1 MQKQVRF
8 QNPPQDKEFMVFGKN
23 LLPDKAKVLPNC
35 APQKFADVYMANVPN
50 RHLDL
55 SMVESFPQKKQDSFS
70 GDNSSEKFNFSQQNQ
85 TLGVTDV
92 YSYNKCSREVE
103 KNTERALEKLSNEV
117 KVNDNRSD
125 EPTVKDLL
133 KIIQQQNEQLLIL
146 QKQVSQ
152 LIEFQ
157 ANNQQQRPQI
167 TDNYCQRQTSVF
179 SAEKRDFKPQDKGPL
194 SKFAIDVT
202 TSFEVSVRRQERNK
216 FKQQQQDAKIQEIT
230 DAVVP
235 LQGVKS
241 MGDSLILGGEQLPVR
256 EDCPSPVNSIH
267 VDMND
272 YSSDE

>member
-55 SMVESFPQKKQDSFS
+55 SMVENFPQHKQD
-70 GDNSSEKFNFSQQNQ
+70 DKFNFNQQNH
-85 TLGVTDV
+85 TLGLTDV
-92 YSYNKCSREVE
+92 YSYSRDVV

-117 KVNDNRSD
+117 KVSDSRSD

-157 ANNQQQRPQI
+157 ANQRPQI
-167 TDNYCQRQTSVF
+167 TENYCQRQTSVF

-216 FKQQQQDAKIQEIT
+216 FKQQQDGKIQEISDT
-230 DAVVP
+230 VVP
-235 LQGVKS
+235 LLGAKS
-241 MGDSLILGGEQLPVR
+241 MGDSLVLGGEQLPVR